1 MFVAGNFLGAV
12 AEILGFALN
21 AYMWVLIISALMSW
35 VSPDPYN
42 PIVRFIHA
50 ITDPLLD
57 AIRRTL
63 PFVAGAI
70 DFSPMIAILLIMF
83 TQRFLVQSLMDM
95 AMRLH

>member
-12 AEILGFALN
+12 AEILNLALE
-21 AYMWVLIISALMSW
+21 AYKWVLIISALMSW

-42 PIVRFIHA
+42 PIVRIIHA
-50 ITDPLLD
+50 VTDPLLG

-83 TQRFLVQSLMDM
+83 TQHFLIRSLMDM